1 MAGWKSVASAA
12 APKFSVDRAITE
24 YARRVA
30 GRMEAGAKPPQPTA
44 NVGQMIGDAA
54 SVEEA
59 DQRVQ
64 AGMQGLFDHARVFAP
79 RGGTKGDGFKVQG
92 VQTVS
97 SPDPGFAP
105 TDATMYSVTPESFL
119 RGQYGDDADKVI
131 ESMLAAPQPAA
142 IRYPAAASLEEHL
155 QNPYFV
161 FMAPGQ
167 GLRSNVSGAG
177 RNMTISPRQAE
188 QYGTSPGYVYQHEW
202 GHAMAPMKGTLRDG
216 NPQMDHGTLKAL
228 LLAEF
233 PQLAKRGN
241 VANSAAERLQHIS
254 ETTEVP
260 AYLNHLRRL
269 HYGLTG
275 DALLTP
281 EDRLR
286 FITEVAKGPKGNLGK
301 PALRTETMFPGSPEM
316 THGPNAGQPAEGYEK
331 IRQYLRLILPRLQPG
346 QKRDVIET
354 FNKGASTTNPNE
366 AVYV

>member
-1 MAGWKSVASAA
+1 MAGYRSVVAA
-12 APKFSVDRAITE
+12 AQPFSVDAAVTN
-24 YARRVA
+24 YARRLA
-30 GRMEAGAKPPQPTA
+30 GRMEADAKPPQPTA

-54 SVEEA
+54 SVEDA
-59 DQRVQ
+59 DRRVQ
-64 AGMQGLFDHARVFAP
+64 AGMQALYDHARVFAP
-79 RGGTKGDGFKVQG
+79 RGGTRGDGFKVQG

-119 RGQYGDDADKVI
+119 RGQYGDDADKVMD
-131 ESMLAAPQPAA
+131 SMLAAPQPAA
-142 IRYPAAASLEEHL
+142 IRYPAAASLEQHL

-161 FMAPGQ
+161 FMARRPG
-167 GLRSNVSGAG
+167 LKSHVSGAG
-177 RNMTISPRQAE
+177 RNVLINPAQAE
-188 QYGTSPGYVYQHEW
+188 QYGASPGYVYQHEM
-202 GHAMAPMKGTLRDG
+202 GHVMAPMRGTLREG
-216 NPQMDHGTLKAL
+216 NPQMDPDFLRKVL
-228 LLAEF
+228 LDNYPE
-233 PQLAKRGN
+233 LAKNPKILSRFVG
-241 VANSAAERLQHIS
+241 ERLGHIS

-281 EDRLR
+281 EARLR

-301 PALRTETMFPGSPEM
+301 PSMKFESMFPGSPTM
-316 THGPNAGQPAEGYEK
+316 QHGPNAGQPAEGYEK
-331 IRQYLRLILPRLQPG
+331 IRQYLRMILPNLKPG

-354 FNKGASTTNPNE
+354 FNKGASTADPNE